1 MIGSGGKKKQKAE
14 GLRGK
19 KKQKVT
25 REIILLQSPV
35 LPALFTSES
44 IARLREEHDSNQ
56 PYKHVV
62 FDSLCDP
69 DRMRLV
75 GEEAKNNMTTSFK
88 ETDLFKVC
96 HHPWYQVDSSIYTSI
111 ADQLITRKQHL
122 SLSAYYFSAQV
133 EVCLERYRAEFSL
146 HLPL

>member
-1 MIGSGGKKKQKAE
+1 MSGSGGKKKQKAE

-25 REIILLQSPV
+25 REIVPLQSPI
-35 LPALFTSES
+35 LPALFTVES
-44 IARLREEHDSNQ
+44 ITRLRKQHDSNQ

-88 ETDLFKVC
+88 ETDLFKVS
-96 HHPWYQVDSSIYTSI
+96 HHP
-111 ADQLITRKQHL
+111 
-122 SLSAYYFSAQV
+122 
-133 EVCLERYRAEFSL
+133 
-146 HLPL
+146 